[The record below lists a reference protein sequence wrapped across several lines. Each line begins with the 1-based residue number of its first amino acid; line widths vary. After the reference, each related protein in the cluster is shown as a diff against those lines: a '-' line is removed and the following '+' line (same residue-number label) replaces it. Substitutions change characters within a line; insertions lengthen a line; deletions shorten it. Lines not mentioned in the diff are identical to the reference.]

1 MSYHLAIY
9 LTHSYIYDYASC
21 FQPFTIMNGIKI
33 QRHTQI
39 WDISFRLLH
48 AVSHKYDTSAPE
60 GTDGLQAFETVISL
74 GIRDMVFQQLTYPF
88 GGVKSSSLPPV
99 FNIPTSSW
107 SLLGYKGARGNTNQI

>member
-1 MSYHLAIY
+1 MTMPAVSNLS
-9 LTHSYIYDYASC
+9 LLWTELKSKGTHRYET
-21 FQPFTIMNGIKI
+21 FHF
-33 QRHTQI
+33 
-39 WDISFRLLH
+39 LLH
-48 AVSHKYDTSAPE
+48 AVSHKYDTRAPE
-60 GTDGLQAFETVISL
+60 GTDGLQTFETVISL